1 MFDDI
6 GQKIKDVAKIGCFI
20 GMGLMVIYGV
30 VFMFTTSFFGGLLIA
45 VLGALAVYASSF
57 TMYGFGEL
65 VESAMVLRDAQLK
78 KQQQE
83 QEHEQAS
90 TPRRSRMAGNRESS
104 GYSLMQMATQRETQ
118 SSKGWRCQKCGKSNT
133 STALFCTDCGADR

>member
-6 GQKIKDVAKIGCFI
+6 GQKIKTIAKIGCFA
-20 GMGLMVIYGV
+20 GMVIMAIYGL
-30 VFMFTTSFFGGLLIA
+30 VFMFTVSFFGGLLIA
-45 VLGALAVYASSF
+45 VLGAAIVYASSF
-57 TMYGFGEL
+57 TLYGFGEL

-78 KQQQE
+78 KQVE
-83 QEHEQAS
+83 QTQAS
-90 TPRRSRMAGNRESS
+90 TSRRSRQSRNQESS

-118 SSKGWRCQKCGKSNT
+118 SSSGWRCQKCGKSNT